1 MQKVVEM
8 ALFGLNNKK
17 GADTDSQPP
26 SFQESPS
33 DTPLDQVIS
42 LKQQGLS
49 NPQIVQSLQQQ
60 GYTTSQIY
68 DALNQAD
75 VKSTIEPSG
84 YDQYPESG
92 EASNPMQ
99 TQTSQEYYNPPQSS
113 YSNYEAGSNEERI
126 EEIAEAIIEEK
137 WNELVKNVN
146 KIIEWKDKTETRIA
160 QLEQKMSDLRQDFE
174 TLHSGVLGKVG
185 EYDQNLTNLGA
196 EIKAMEKVFSKIL
209 PTFTE
214 NVNELSRLSRDL
226 KAKTGSR

>member
-1 MQKVVEM
+1 M
-8 ALFGLNNKK
+8 ALFGLNTKK
-17 GADTDSQPP
+17 GDNGMDSPPP
-26 SFQESPS
+26 SFSDSPQGI
-33 DTPLDQVIS
+33 PLDQVTS
-42 LKQQGLS
+42 LRQQGLS

-60 GYTTSQIY
+60 GYNTNQVY

-75 VKSTIEPSG
+75 IKGTMEPAG

-92 EASNPMQ
+92 EMSNQME
-99 TQTSQEYYNPPQSS
+99 TSQDYYTPQQTPYTSS
-113 YSNYEAGSNEERI
+113 YEPGSNEERI

-137 WNELVKNVN
+137 WNELIKNVN

-160 QLEQKMSDLRQDFE
+160 QLEQRMIDMRQDFE

-226 KAKTGSR
+226 KTRVGK